1 MKKAFRTS
9 ASCSGTSPGPSS
21 TRERPSR
28 CAARKH
34 AARTGRSPRVRWS
47 DSSLRV
53 ARAADRHRLVRRTTR
68 FARAASRNLL
78 ARQDTTQF
86 NPTSRSGE
94 LTTERV
100 RLAIHL
106 TFEGRGTH
114 VLPPELSLPPS
125 DWRIQFETLA
135 EQCNY
140 RRTWTKCSGMWG
152 SSSTESSPGI
162 CRVGSTG
169 VNGKDLRKP
178 DENGR
183 AHRVPL
189 TGWAKS
195 YWSAEVAAR
204 LSCLR
209 VSKPRATQSLLPA
222 VFSPKAASGYRHFTQ
237 HDVLRKASK
246 PHCSSRTRRY
256 VAEKLLNHTD

>member
-1 MKKAFRTS
+1 M
-9 ASCSGTSPGPSS
+9 
-21 TRERPSR
+21 
-28 CAARKH
+28 
-34 AARTGRSPRVRWS
+34 
-47 DSSLRV
+47 
-53 ARAADRHRLVRRTTR
+53 RRTTR

-86 NPTSRSGE
+86 NPTLRSGE

-100 RLAIHL
+100 RLAIHF
-106 TFEGRGTH
+106 TFERRGTH

-125 DWRIQFETLA
+125 DWQIQFETLA

-140 RRTWTKCSGMWG
+140 RRTSTKCSGMWG
-152 SSSTESSPGI
+152 GSSTESSPGI
-162 CRVGSTG
+162 CRVGCTG

-222 VFSPKAASGYRHFTQ
+222 VFSRKAASRYRHF
-237 HDVLRKASK
+237 HAARRAPEGRK

-256 VAEKLLNHTD
+256 VAEKLLNRTD